1 MSWMTKGG
9 SSSALGQSPLRFP
22 LNELARRGVATTAY
36 DFASAGGWDSVI
48 DPWRRWG
55 ADRPTRSAKR
65 CRASEGAATPPHEGV
80 YPSEGFG

>member
-36 DFASAGGWDSVI
+36 DFASAAGVGFRSRSLAALAGGDH
-48 DPWRRWG
+48 DQER
-55 ADRPTRSAKR
+55 
-65 CRASEGAATPPHEGV
+65 
-80 YPSEGFG
+80 